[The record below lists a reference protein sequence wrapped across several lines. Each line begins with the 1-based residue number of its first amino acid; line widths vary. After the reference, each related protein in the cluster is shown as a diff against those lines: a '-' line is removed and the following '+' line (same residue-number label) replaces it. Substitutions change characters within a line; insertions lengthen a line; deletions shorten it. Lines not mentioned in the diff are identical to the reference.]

1 MFIFIRF
8 AATLRGYPSRLPFA
22 ATLRGYAASQLRFAA
37 TLRGY
42 ASRLPFAATLR
53 GYAASQLRY
62 LRRHEV
68 PFAAT
73 LLRSY
78 AYLRRHE
85 VPEQFYLRRRVR
97 RDARRKSND
106 FPKERLPE
114 RRD

>member
-8 AATLRGYPSRLPFA
+8 AATLLH
-22 ATLRGYAASQLRFAA
+22 TYA
-37 TLRGY
+37 
-42 ASRLPFAATLR
+42 
-53 GYAASQLRY
+53 Y

-73 LLRSY
+73 LRF
-78 AYLRRHE
+78 A
-85 VPEQFYLRRRVR
+85 YLRRRVR